1 MICVM
6 KMEKPVV
13 EGGFPL
19 RKEFLQFGSPEMG
32 KEEIDSVIETLKS
45 GWLTTGPKALEFE
58 KNFAE
63 FTGAKHAIGVNS
75 CTSAL
80 LLSIIASGTKQGEE
94 IITTP
99 FTFAAT
105 ANMIV
110 RSNAKPIFADI
121 DRESFNISPGEIE
134 KKCGEKTKAIIP
146 VHYAGLPCDMQ
157 EIKKIASEKNLAVIE
172 DAAHATGSEYKG
184 KRIGSESDFACFS
197 FYPTKNLPMPEGGAV
212 TTNSEEKAK
221 KLSVLRMHGMDRNAW
236 DRNTAKGFKF
246 YGIVEAGFKANMSDV
261 QAAIGLVQ
269 LKKMDEINSKREEI
283 AMIYE
288 KELKETDGIILQKRK
303 SDRKQAWHFYPI
315 LLELE
320 KLRIGRNE
328 FIAALHAENIG
339 ATLNYNALHLEPYY
353 KKAFGFKGGEF
364 PNAEFVS
371 AREIS
376 LPVYP
381 RMKKEDAI
389 DACSAVRKLLE
400 YYRK

>member
-1 MICVM
+1 MS
-6 KMEKPVV
+6 MEKPAIA
-13 EGGFPL
+13 GGKPV
-19 RKEFLQFGSPEMG
+19 REKFLPFGSPDMG
-32 KEEIDSVIETLKS
+32 QEEIDTVVETLKS
-45 GWLTTGPKALEFE
+45 GWLTTGPKAQEFE
-58 KNFAE
+58 KKFAE
-63 FTGAKHAIGVNS
+63 FTGAKQTVGVNS

-80 LLSIIASGTKQGEE
+80 LLSIIASGTKQGDE

-110 RSNAKPIFADI
+110 RANAVPVFVDI
-121 DRESFNISPGEIE
+121 DRETFNISPEEIE
-134 KKCGEKTKAIIP
+134 KKCSEKTRAIIP
-146 VHYAGLPCDMQ
+146 VHYAGLPCDME
-157 EIKKIASEKNLAVIE
+157 EIKKIAREKNIVVIE
-172 DAAHATGSEYKG
+172 DAAHATGAEYKG

-197 FYPTKNLPMPEGGAV
+197 FYPTKNLPMPEGGAI
-212 TTNSEEKAK
+212 TTNSEENAQ

-261 QAAIGLVQ
+261 QAAVGLVQ
-269 LKKMDEINSKREEI
+269 LKKMDSINAKREEI
-283 AMIYE
+283 AMVYE
-288 KELKETDGIILQKRK
+288 KEFKGLDGVILQKGK
-303 SDRKQAWHFYPI
+303 EDRKQVWHFFPI

-320 KLRIGRNE
+320 KLKIERNE

-353 KKAFGFKGGEF
+353 RNTFGFKEGDF
-364 PNAEFVS
+364 PNTEFAS

-381 RMKKEDAI
+381 KMSKQDAQDVYTAVKKLVEFYK
-389 DACSAVRKLLE
+389 R
-400 YYRK
+400 